1 MYEKI
6 TCKHWGC
13 GGVISKDHLS
23 REHQP
28 VCEKRTVSERKNHSF
43 VEAAMSAPKR
53 QDTFVIFTVDGMARN
68 AAE

>member
-1 MYEKI
+1 M
-6 TCKHWGC
+6 
-13 GGVISKDHLS
+13 S

-28 VCEKRTVSERKNHSF
+28 VCEKRTVSERKNHSS